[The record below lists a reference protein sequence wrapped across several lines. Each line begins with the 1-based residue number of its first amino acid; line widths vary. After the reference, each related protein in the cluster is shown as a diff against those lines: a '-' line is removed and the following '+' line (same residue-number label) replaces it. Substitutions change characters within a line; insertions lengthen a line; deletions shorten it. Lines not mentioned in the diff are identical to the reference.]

1 VKKAFYSDE
10 EDESGEEE
18 AEVMVTVPHPEVGS
32 LFTGGDADNDGDFS
46 PDHRLALKSSLPLL
60 KSRNA
65 AVVLAVCS
73 LHFYCG
79 TQSMITAQQIGKPR
93 ILFTLQAFLIS
104 VSPYLRISVSPY
116 LRPLFTGKALVRIL
130 RNRRETQFVVLS
142 SINAMVRERPSMF
155 RPFLSDFFVK
165 ASDPLFTRSV

>member
-18 AEVMVTVPHPEVGS
+18 ADMWNDIQNTQTQIQNTHTQNTNTHNMRDVPEVGS
-32 LFTGGDADNDGDFS
+32 LFTGDDTEGDLD

-79 TQSMITAQQIGKPR
+79 TQSVATAQQIGIYIYVYMYIYP
-93 ILFTLQAFLIS
+93 
-104 VSPYLRISVSPY
+104 
-116 LRPLFTGKALVRIL
+116 
-130 RNRRETQFVVLS
+130 VLP
-142 SINAMVRERPSMF
+142 I
-155 RPFLSDFFVK
+155 
-165 ASDPLFTRSV
+165 